1 MMLLGRQIDNNGFW
15 KGFYTVTLFMGLILM
30 YLEVLLYRKTLIKI
44 GILLIIVVVVGSVTF
59 VLIRK
64 KYKSTYNLKGNFFP
78 LMQIFLS
85 WGFILSYLFLATN
98 YYLADKDITEHEL
111 IIKSKSSLPGYKIT
125 SKRQPT
131 VRFDY
136 ADLEKEL
143 VFYSSNSELVEN
155 AKSIKLQLRKGALG
169 FDIIEKYQLIDESKV
184 KINNR

>member
-1 MMLLGRQIDNNGFW
+1 MKLLGRQIDNNDFW
-15 KGFYTVTLFMGLILM
+15 KGFYNVTLFLGLILM
-30 YLEVLLYRKTLIKI
+30 YLEIFLYRKTFIKI
-44 GILLIIVVVVGSVTF
+44 DILLIIVVVVGSVTF

-78 LMQIFLS
+78 LMQSFLS

-98 YYLADKDITEHEL
+98 YYLADKDITEHQL
-111 IIKSKSSLPGYKIT
+111 IIKSKSSLSGYRIT

-131 VRFDY
+131 IRFDY
-136 ADLEKEL
+136 ADFEKEL

-169 FDIIEKYQLIDESKV
+169 FDIIENFQLINESKV
-184 KINNR
+184 NINSR